1 MKSNDA
7 WDQILDPGEQVIW
20 QGRPDAGFAPHPFR
34 IFEGIFGLFFA
45 SFALFWMTQAAKGG
59 GGFWMFGLLHFS
71 VGVGIILHAL
81 FWDSFKRN
89 RTWYTLSD
97 RRAFIATDLPLLGKR
112 LASYVINEDADLR
125 LIDGSPA
132 SVFFASETMQ
142 TKGSVKTRPIGF
154 ERIADGK
161 AVYRKIRNIQL
172 QSADRS
178 ADT

>member
-1 MKSNDA
+1 MKSKDA

-34 IFEGIFGLFFA
+34 VFEGIFGVFFA
-45 SFALFWMTQAAKGG
+45 GFAVFWMTQAAKAGG
-59 GGFWMFGLLHFS
+59 VFWIFGLLHFS
-71 VGVGIILHAL
+71 MGIAIILHAL

-97 RRAFIATDLPLLGKR
+97 RRAFIATDLPFIGKK
-112 LASYVINEDADLR
+112 LASYDINQDATLR

-132 SVFFASETMQ
+132 SVFFASETRQ
-142 TKGSVKTRPIGF
+142 INGSTKTRPIGF

-161 AVYRKIRNIQL
+161 SVYRKIRDIQL
-172 QSADRS
+172 QGIK
-178 ADT
+178 T